1 MSARAEA
8 NLAGDFPPATEEQWL
23 AAVDS
28 VLKGKPFESL
38 VSTTADGISVP
49 PLYVRESSPGA
60 RDEAGFPGAAP
71 FTRGSFPHSRANGAW
86 DVRGVVTPGDAGD
99 ANRRLLDDLGRGVT
113 SVVVDRP
120 DPATLGAV
128 LDGVYLDLAPI
139 VLRAGDDFVAASRA
153 LEAVWAERGVHPSD
167 ALGGFGADPLASILG
182 GHGSSDLASRLA
194 ELGTLAARTAE
205 TYPKV
210 RAVSVST
217 LAYVD
222 AGASEA
228 QELAAMLSTGVAYLR
243 AMSDAG
249 MSIDDACR
257 QIEITVGVDADVFTS
272 IAKLRAARRVW
283 GAMAA
288 ACGASPSAQ
297 APSIYAHTARRML
310 TRRDPWVNLLRV
322 TAATFAAGVGGAD
335 GLTTHEFDALSDQPG
350 ELGHR
355 MARNTQLLLQE
366 ESNIGRVLDP
376 AGGSG
381 YVESLTDE
389 LATVAWSKFGDFE
402 AAGGFPDAVIDGTV
416 GAAIAE
422 VRSQRM
428 RQVATRQRP
437 ITGVS
442 EFPNLFEEPVGRSG
456 EGSGAAPGP
465 EDAGIV
471 RWAEDFEALRDAAD
485 AYRTA
490 HGSYPKVF
498 LVNLGPVAAHTARAT
513 YAKNFFEVGGIEA
526 VTSERGTFGFA
537 TPTDAVEDLTASG
550 AAIACI
556 CSSDAVYAESA
567 AEFAKALTA
576 AGVTRLYLAGNPGD
590 RREAETAAGVHEFI
604 GVGADVLDVLRRAHD
619 ALGLDRTKTEDVR

>member
-71 FTRGSFPHSRANGAW
+71 FTRGSFPHSRPNGAW

-217 LAYVD
+217 LAYVE
-222 AGASEA
+222 AGATET

-257 QIEITVGVDADVFTS
+257 QIEVTVGVDADVFTS

-283 GAMAA
+283 GTMTA

-297 APSIYAHTARRML
+297 APSIYAHTARPDAHPARSVGE
-310 TRRDPWVNLLRV
+310 P
-322 TAATFAAGVGGAD
+322 AAGD
-335 GLTTHEFDALSDQPG
+335 GSHV
-350 ELGHR
+350 R
-355 MARNTQLLLQE
+355 R
-366 ESNIGRVLDP
+366 
-376 AGGSG
+376 GS
-381 YVESLTDE
+381 
-389 LATVAWSKFGDFE
+389 
-402 AAGGFPDAVIDGTV
+402 
-416 GAAIAE
+416 
-422 VRSQRM
+422 R
-428 RQVATRQRP
+428 
-437 ITGVS
+437 
-442 EFPNLFEEPVGRSG
+442 
-456 EGSGAAPGP
+456 GS
-465 EDAGIV
+465 
-471 RWAEDFEALRDAAD
+471 RW
-485 AYRTA
+485 
-490 HGSYPKVF
+490 
-498 LVNLGPVAAHTARAT
+498 
-513 YAKNFFEVGGIEA
+513 
-526 VTSERGTFGFA
+526 
-537 TPTDAVEDLTASG
+537 
-550 AAIACI
+550 
-556 CSSDAVYAESA
+556 
-567 AEFAKALTA
+567 
-576 AGVTRLYLAGNPGD
+576 
-590 RREAETAAGVHEFI
+590 
-604 GVGADVLDVLRRAHD
+604 AHD
-619 ALGLDRTKTEDVR
+619 ARVRCPVPTSRGSSVIAWPATPSCCCRRSRTSDGSSTRSAAPATWSRSRMSWRRSHGRSSGTSRRRAGSPTP